1 MPLPTLEKLRMQCRI
16 DEDND
21 QEDELLLTYLQ
32 AAKKR
37 AENYINRNLYDS
49 DIPERDPDGLI
60 VSADIELALMLAVT
74 HFYEN
79 RDPSAMPNG
88 FKAILEPY
96 RHINL

>member
-1 MPLPTLEKLRMQCRI
+1 MSLPTLEKLRMQCRI

-49 DIPERDPDGLI
+49 DIPENDPDGLI
-60 VSADIELALMLAVT
+60 VSADIELALMICIGSLYESRESGAIPAG
-74 HFYEN
+74 FYLLL
-79 RDPSAMPNG
+79 D
-88 FKAILEPY
+88 PY
-96 RHINL
+96 RFINL